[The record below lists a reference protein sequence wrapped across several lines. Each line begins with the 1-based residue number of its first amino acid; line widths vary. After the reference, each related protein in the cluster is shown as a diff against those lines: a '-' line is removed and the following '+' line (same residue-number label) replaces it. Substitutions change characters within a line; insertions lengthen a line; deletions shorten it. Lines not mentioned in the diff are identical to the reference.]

1 MIDHRQPITNDEPQ
15 LTDDE
20 DNSNRDV
27 SPTEQDLIEIEQQKK
42 RRRTAN
48 YQHIISTTT
57 TNGNHEDEKTS
68 LPLTSTNSVESSSNR
83 RIIDN
88 GFNAANTTSVLL
100 QTSTEKKHNEG
111 INRLTLSKQRFNIPS
126 TNRGLISNYDP
137 SQSPLF
143 SVGIRKTTE
152 TTMSPNRTTTN
163 LKSNTNEFS
172 ANYLLATGLVNRSQP
187 AIQNTQQSLS
197 NSTNRLL
204 PNERQM
210 FGVNYASIN
219 SRRLP
224 YIERLRRRTLQDCI
238 RLNRTLDS
246 EPLSIS
252 TIEERTS
259 TTTSPIRKPVKA
271 PEKECGIQ
279 CNISA
284 TNDSLEPSKKIQRT
298 FPPPDIRNE
307 ALSVPI
313 VEKIQSTCQTESS
326 IQTNSSITIEPIQP
340 IHDITKPKVLGN
352 ITPFSWPKFARA
364 QEDYAKKHLEK
375 CYTDAIPTQPSKSIV
390 SSVIEKSNVNTAPSI
405 VPQTN
410 VSSTIPKV
418 PIFSVSPPRPTKP
431 IIGPVWKC
439 PSCTMEHPAQT
450 ASCSLC
456 HGINPN
462 YKRLS

>member
-1 MIDHRQPITNDEPQ
+1 MPTFANRNNHSASAPMSESDNDDDNEQNSSFNQHNESMMHKVKDVVSKLLHPSFLFSVSSDTNRPKRKRETSFEDNDDEQQPESTTTTTKTNTTNGHSTSSKSKYHRQPITNDEPQ

-20 DNSNRDV
+20 DNTNRDV

-68 LPLTSTNSVESSSNR
+68 LPLSLTNSVESSSNR

-88 GFNAANTTSVLL
+88 GLNTANTTPVLL
-100 QTSTEKKHNEG
+100 QTSIEQKRNEG
-111 INRLTLSKQRFNIPS
+111 INRFTSTKQRFNIPS
-126 TNRGLISNYDP
+126 TNRGLTSNYDP

-143 SVGIRKTTE
+143 SVGIRKTND
-152 TTMSPNRTTTN
+152 TTMSPNQTTTN

-187 AIQNTQQSLS
+187 IIQNTQQSLS

-204 PNERQM
+204 SNERQM

-238 RLNRTLDS
+238 RLNRTLDN

-252 TIEERTS
+252 TIEEHTS
-259 TTTSPIRKPVKA
+259 RTTSPIRKPTKA

-279 CNISA
+279 CN
-284 TNDSLEPSKKIQRT
+284 
-298 FPPPDIRNE
+298 
-307 ALSVPI
+307 
-313 VEKIQSTCQTESS
+313 
-326 IQTNSSITIEPIQP
+326 
-340 IHDITKPKVLGN
+340 
-352 ITPFSWPKFARA
+352 
-364 QEDYAKKHLEK
+364 
-375 CYTDAIPTQPSKSIV
+375 
-390 SSVIEKSNVNTAPSI
+390 
-405 VPQTN
+405 
-410 VSSTIPKV
+410 
-418 PIFSVSPPRPTKP
+418 
-431 IIGPVWKC
+431 
-439 PSCTMEHPAQT
+439 
-450 ASCSLC
+450 
-456 HGINPN
+456 
-462 YKRLS
+462 